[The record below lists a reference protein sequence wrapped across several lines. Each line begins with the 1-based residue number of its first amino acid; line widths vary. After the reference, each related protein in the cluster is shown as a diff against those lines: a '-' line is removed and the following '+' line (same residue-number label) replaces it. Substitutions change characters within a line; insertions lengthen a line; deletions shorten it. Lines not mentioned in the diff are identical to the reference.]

1 MKEFAGIVLIVGY
14 HFQIVVR
21 SVIERFPAILPSM
34 SWVKNPATS
43 IDLYKTHW
51 VFVFLSVS
59 LIAEEPDSIGL
70 GALALYLK
78 KK

>member
-43 IDLYKTHW
+43 LDLYKTG
-51 VFVFLSVS
+51 FCVS
-59 LIAEEPDSIGL
+59 FGFIDSRRAWLYRI

-78 KK
+78 KKK